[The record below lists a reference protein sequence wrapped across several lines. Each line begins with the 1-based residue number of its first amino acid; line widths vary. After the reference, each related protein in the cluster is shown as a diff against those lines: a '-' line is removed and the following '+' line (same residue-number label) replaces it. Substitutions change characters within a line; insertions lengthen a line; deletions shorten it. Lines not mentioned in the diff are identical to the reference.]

1 MPNKTQNKS
10 KETISFSNLPSIIV
24 VVIFIVGIGAVFG
37 LLGYL
42 VSGIKENITPVAQK
56 PSIKITDGYFGNNFI
71 QVKSPQ
77 KNTVVKNPVL
87 ISGKANVDEA
97 NVRIKITD
105 ANENILADTFI
116 TADGWMD
123 KLHPFKK
130 EINYKTPQTENGLI
144 EIFEES
150 ARDGSEIYKV
160 EIPVVFEDYEDK
172 AISHPECSD
181 NNPPS
186 VYNGGKKT
194 QFMSVLNLCGKKT
207 EFSAYEFEKENF
219 ILFIDKKNDSYEQK
233 NYSLKIISTKY
244 PFEEKVLS
252 DKISDSA
259 TSFSVSDLLEEKGL
273 YFWGDFACCPG
284 SYSSIFMFEPKSKD
298 FVYFSRKVMSDV
310 DIDGISSKSSVAF
323 NAKKKARFLLGD
335 DDCVLSDDDIEVIVN
350 NEKLSKK
357 DVDDGHSIENQEAIF
372 SCQPLEFVV
381 PEDNYY
387 KYPDHYTDNY
397 GKNIERGR
405 INIRKYI
412 GYFPDKFPCF
422 VNKESDEITG
432 YFDLIKNKFVS
443 VSLSNL

>member
-1 MPNKTQNKS
+1 MSNEKTNKPN
-10 KETISFSNLPSIIV
+10 ETTFFSNLPSIV
-24 VVIFIVGIGAVFG
+24 VVVVFIIGFGAVFG

-56 PSIKITDGYFGNNFI
+56 PSVKVTDDYFGNDFI
-71 QVKSPQ
+71 QVRLPQ
-77 KNTVVKNPVL
+77 KNAVIKNPVL

-97 NVRIKITD
+97 NVRVKITD
-105 ANENILADTFI
+105 DNGNILIDTFI

-123 KLHPFKK
+123 KLYPFKK

-160 EIPVVFEDYEDK
+160 EVPVVFEDYEDK

-181 NNPPS
+181 DNPPS
-186 VYNGGKKT
+186 VYKGGKKVH
-194 QFMSVLNLCGKKT
+194 MLSLNLCGKKT
-207 EFSAYEFEKENF
+207 EFPAYEFEKENF
-219 ILFIDKKNDSYEQK
+219 ILFIDKRSDDYEPGICA
-233 NYSLKIISTKY
+233 LKIISTRY
-244 PFEEKVLS
+244 PFEEKILS
-252 DKISDSA
+252 EKIEVDEPFDA
-259 TSFSVSDLLEEKGL
+259 INLFEEGGL
-273 YFWGDFACCPG
+273 YFWGAFACCPG
-284 SYSSIFMFEPKSKD
+284 SYSSIFMFEPKNKD

-310 DIDGISSKSSVAF
+310 DIDIVSSKSSVAF

-335 DDCVLSDDDIEVIVN
+335 ENCVLSDDDIEVIVN
-350 NEKLSKK
+350 NEKLSKE
-357 DVDDGHSIENQEAIF
+357 DIDDGHSIENQEAIF
-372 SCQPLEFVV
+372 SCQPLEFAV

-387 KYPDHYTDNY
+387 KYPDRYTDNY

-422 VNKESDEITG
+422 VNEESDEITG

-443 VSLSNL
+443 SKVQSNN